1 MPKNYAPEPAFPP
14 ISPEAPRP
22 FCLTLRQF
30 ENRPRHAMLPGMDKT
45 ARRYTVLPLAL
56 IALGLGV
63 MAATAAFAG
72 WLEHGT
78 AIFLSLAESGMS
90 WCF

>member
-1 MPKNYAPEPAFPP
+1 MEKTTSQYIALPA
-14 ISPEAPRP
+14 
-22 FCLTLRQF
+22 
-30 ENRPRHAMLPGMDKT
+30 
-45 ARRYTVLPLAL
+45 AL

-72 WLEHGT
+72 WLEHGS
-78 AIFLSLAESGMS
+78 AIFLSLAESGMA

>member
-1 MPKNYAPEPAFPP
+1 
-14 ISPEAPRP
+14 
-22 FCLTLRQF
+22 
-30 ENRPRHAMLPGMDKT
+30 MLPRMDKT

-72 WLEHGT
+72 WMEHGT
-78 AIFLSLAESGMS
+78 AIFLSLAESGMA

>member
-1 MPKNYAPEPAFPP
+1 
-14 ISPEAPRP
+14 
-22 FCLTLRQF
+22 
-30 ENRPRHAMLPGMDKT
+30 MLPDMDKT

>member
-1 MPKNYAPEPAFPP
+1 
-14 ISPEAPRP
+14 
-22 FCLTLRQF
+22 
-30 ENRPRHAMLPGMDKT
+30 MDKT
-45 ARRYTVLPLAL
+45 ARRHTVLPVAL

-72 WLEHGT
+72 WLEHGP

>member
-1 MPKNYAPEPAFPP
+1 
-14 ISPEAPRP
+14 
-22 FCLTLRQF
+22 
-30 ENRPRHAMLPGMDKT
+30 MDKT
-45 ARRYTVLPLAL
+45 ARHYTVLPVAL
-56 IALGLGV
+56 IVLGLGT

>member
-1 MPKNYAPEPAFPP
+1 MIF
-14 ISPEAPRP
+14 S
-22 FCLTLRQF
+22 
-30 ENRPRHAMLPGMDKT
+30 MDKT
-45 ARRYTVLPLAL
+45 ARRYTVLPAAL

-72 WLEHGT
+72 WLEHGS
-78 AIFLSLAESGMS
+78 AIFLSLAESGMA